1 MPPQPSCRIAAV
13 STGDESLWVIGDVQ
27 GCLASLQSLLD
38 RLPPSSRLLFIGDL
52 INRGPQSLASL
63 RFVKSLGERADAL
76 LGNHDLHLLAVAAGI
91 RGQHGDDTLADI
103 LAAPDR
109 DELLDWL
116 RARPLA
122 LYEAGALFVHAGV
135 LPQWSVGKTLSLAAE
150 IETRLRAPGYRDF
163 LATMYGNQPAQWDDR
178 LEGAD
183 RARCVINA
191 LTRLRFIAADGT
203 MDFSVKE
210 GTNAAPPGLLPW
222 FDHPGR
228 ATHGTPVVF
237 GHWSTL
243 GLLLRDDAV
252 CLDTGCV
259 WGGSLT
265 ALAWPS
271 RRLIQVPCPPYR
283 QPGLPPR

>member
-1 MPPQPSCRIAAV
+1 M
-13 STGDESLWVIGDVQ
+13 TGAEDRFWVVGDVQ
-27 GCLASLQSLLD
+27 GCLASLQELLG
-38 RLPPSSRLLFIGDL
+38 RLPPSARLLFIGDL

-63 RFVKSLGERADAL
+63 RFVKALGSRAEAL

-91 RGQHGDDTLADI
+91 RGQHDDDTLTDI

-122 LYEAGALFVHAGV
+122 LHESGALFVHAGV
-135 LPQWSVGKTLSLAAE
+135 LPQWSVEQTLRLAGE
-150 IETRLRAPGYRDF
+150 IEARLRAPDYRTF
-163 LATMYGNQPAQWDDR
+163 LATMYGNRPAQWDDR

-191 LTRLRFIAADGT
+191 LTRLRFIAADGA
-203 MDFSVKE
+203 MDFTVKE
-210 GTNAAPPGLLPW
+210 GTTAAPPGLLPW
-222 FDHPGR
+222 FDHPAR
-228 ATHGTPVVF
+228 ATRGTPVVF

-243 GLLLRDDAV
+243 GFLMRDDAV
-252 CLDTGCV
+252 CVDTGCL

-271 RRLIQVPCPPYR
+271 RRLVRVPCPQYR
-283 QPGLPPR
+283 PPG

>member
-1 MPPQPSCRIAAV
+1 MTA
-13 STGDESLWVIGDVQ
+13 GEDEFWVIGDIQ
-27 GCLASLQSLLD
+27 GCLASLQSLLG
-38 RLPPSSRLLFIGDL
+38 RLPAAPRLLFIGDL

-63 RFVKSLGERADAL
+63 RFVKSLGGRAEAL

-91 RGQHGDDTLADI
+91 RGQHDDDTLADI

-109 DELLDWL
+109 EELLDWL

-122 LYEAGALFVHAGV
+122 RHEAGALFVHAGV
-135 LPQWSVGKTLSLAAE
+135 LPQWSVEMALSLARE
-150 IETRLRAPGYRDF
+150 IEARLRAPDYRTF
-163 LATMYGNQPAQWDDR
+163 LATMYGNRPARWDDR

-203 MDFSVKE
+203 MDFAVKE
-210 GTNAAPPGLLPW
+210 GTSAAPPGLLPW
-222 FDHPGR
+222 FDHPQR
-228 ATHGTPVVF
+228 ATRGTPVVF

-243 GLLLRDDAV
+243 GLTLRDDAV
-252 CLDTGCV
+252 CLDSGCV
-259 WGGSLT
+259 WGGALT

-271 RRLIQVPCPPYR
+271 RRVVQVPCPQYR
-283 QPGLPPR
+283 PPGEPPN